1 VSCTIAAALRHKGG
15 EIAIEA
21 KLLHQNSGSSTPA
34 QSQSRAALVVAVIAL
49 GICLLVSPVSAFA
62 GQSAT
67 GEAAF
72 YPCTD
77 CHPVTLDAN
86 GKPTKPLPNGMEK
99 HEIVL
104 EVHDILGDGDKA
116 CLACHDDPSRNPG
129 KLILPDG
136 SLVDITGDVS
146 RVCQRCHFEK
156 YRDWQA
162 GVHGKNE
169 PKCSA
174 AGCHDPHTP
183 SWIYVAALP
192 PFQGTGVEVR
202 AVWPREP
209 FKPMASPPVP
219 PPVYT
224 PTALI
229 VVAVIGF
236 FYVLVIIGFLTLGR
250 RKS

>member
-1 VSCTIAAALRHKGG
+1 VS
-15 EIAIEA
+15 AIEA
-21 KLLHQNSGSSTPA
+21 TYLCQASGFRRPTRFLL
-34 QSQSRAALVVAVIAL
+34 RAAIVAAVLASGFAL
-49 GICLLVSPVSAFA
+49 LAAPTRAYA
-62 GQSAT
+62 GLSAT

-77 CHPVTLDAN
+77 CHPVTLGAD
-86 GKPTKPLPNGMEK
+86 GKPTRPLPNGMEK
-99 HEIVL
+99 HEIEL
-104 EVHDILGDGDKA
+104 QMHDILGEGDKA

-136 SLVDITGDVS
+136 TLVDITGEVS

-156 YRDWQA
+156 YRDWQV
-162 GVHGKNE
+162 GVHGKGQ
-169 PKCSA
+169 PKCSS

-202 AVWPREP
+202 AVWPRQP
-209 FKPMASPPVP
+209 FKPMASPPVA

-224 PTALI
+224 PTWLI
-229 VVAVIGF
+229 VVAVIGL
-236 FYVLVIIGFLTLGR
+236 FYVLVVVGFLTLGR
-250 RKS
+250 RRS